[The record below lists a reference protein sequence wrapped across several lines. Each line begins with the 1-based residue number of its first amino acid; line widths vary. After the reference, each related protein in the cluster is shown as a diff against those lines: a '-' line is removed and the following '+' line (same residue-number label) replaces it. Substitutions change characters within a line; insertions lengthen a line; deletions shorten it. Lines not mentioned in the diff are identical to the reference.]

1 MTFLCHYVITRLGE
15 EKKKKT
21 VNLVPKPELFLPY
34 IILEALGL
42 EKH

>member
-1 MTFLCHYVITRLGE
+1 MSLCNYKAGRG
-15 EKKKKT
+15 KKKKT

>member
-1 MTFLCHYVITRLGE
+1 MSLCNYKAGRGK
-15 EKKKKT
+15 KKKKT